1 MDKQTAIDLLDNLLG
16 MVEDNHD
23 SDYDTAIKMG
33 IDALQSNAPNALSVL
48 DCVERQA
55 AIDRIERHIR
65 TGDELYP
72 LTDTDKIMNYAFEV
86 AASCVY
92 NLPSAQPEIIRC
104 KDCKYCDSYIAEITS
119 DGNMERIEY
128 RCKDFHA
135 SVMPDEYCSRG
146 ERRDG

>member
-1 MDKQTAIDLLDNLLG
+1 MSKDEVQNDLQIPWKD
-16 MVEDNHD
+16 
-23 SDYDTAIKMG
+23 
-33 IDALQSNAPNALSVL
+33 
-48 DCVERQA
+48 ERQR
-55 AIDRIERHIR
+55 D
-65 TGDELYP
+65 LV
-72 LTDTDKIMNYAFEV
+72 EV
-86 AASCVY
+86 V
-92 NLPSAQPEIIRC
+92 RC

>member
-1 MDKQTAIDLLDNLLG
+1 MSREEVQSDLQIPWKD
-16 MVEDNHD
+16 
-23 SDYDTAIKMG
+23 
-33 IDALQSNAPNALSVL
+33 
-48 DCVERQA
+48 ERQR
-55 AIDRIERHIR
+55 D
-65 TGDELYP
+65 LV
-72 LTDTDKIMNYAFEV
+72 EV
-86 AASCVY
+86 V
-92 NLPSAQPEIIRC
+92 RC